1 MVAVLDSSDIAV
13 RLADEGVPLR
23 AIARAVRMP
32 SSDLR
37 EQLHEALSDGR
48 LLELPCDDWPPG
60 CPKDQRALQIS
71 RTVRENREALVAMQL
86 FSLPPSGA
94 RVLVKLLETERTSRE
109 VLHVALSRTSD
120 PVSEIKIVD
129 VAICSMRKR
138 LKKFGI
144 EIVTLWAYGFQLSTA
159 HRRRALDLLPRH
171 AAAPPA
177 DFRALPASLAR
188 AGPVRGLLA
197 FAPPGILQRLRA
209 HPDVFGGVGDRGMAH
224 QL

>member
-1 MVAVLDSSDIAV
+1 MVVVLDSSDIAV

-37 EQLHEALSDGR
+37 EQLHEALYDGR

-60 CPKDQRALQIS
+60 CPKDKRALQIS
-71 RTVRENREALVAMQL
+71 RMVRENREALHLAAMQL

-144 EIVTLWAYGFQLSTA
+144 EIVTLWAYGFQLSTE
-159 HRRRALDLLPRH
+159 HRRRALDLLLRH
-171 AAAPPA
+171 VAAPPA
-177 DFRALPASLAR
+177 D
-188 AGPVRGLLA
+188 
-197 FAPPGILQRLRA
+197 
-209 HPDVFGGVGDRGMAH
+209 
-224 QL
+224 

>member
-71 RTVRENREALVAMQL
+71 RMVRENREALHLVAMQL
-86 FSLPPSGA
+86 FGLTPSGA

-109 VLHVALSRTSD
+109 ALHVALSRTSD
-120 PVSEIKIVD
+120 PASDIKIVD
-129 VAICSMRKR
+129 VAICGMRKR
-138 LKKFGI
+138 LEKFGI
-144 EIVTLWAYGFQLSTA
+144 EIVTLRAYGFQLSTE
-159 HRRRALDLLPRH
+159 HRRRALDLLLRP
-171 AAAPPA
+171 PPA
-177 DFRALPASLAR
+177 P
-188 AGPVRGLLA
+188 
-197 FAPPGILQRLRA
+197 
-209 HPDVFGGVGDRGMAH
+209 
-224 QL
+224 